1 MKTTGAQRFYQK
13 FGFGTTRF
21 EPIEIDFRQP
31 DKSIITMV
39 ADMVCISGKEPDKIR
54 VVFSGF
60 KKGSNCNFGMYRAIS
75 SIVGKSDKVLERI
88 VKIN

>member
-1 MKTTGAQRFYQK
+1 MKLTGAQRFYQK

-31 DKSIITMV
+31 DRSIITMIS
-39 ADMVCISGKEPDKIR
+39 DMLCITCTPTGGIR
-54 VVFSGF
+54 VTFSGF
-60 KKGSNCNFGMYRAIS
+60 KKNSESQFGMYRPIS

-88 VKIN
+88 VKIK